1 MAIQPFTAK
10 DFQVFDIPEFTE
22 RMAAIRAEIRP
33 KLEALGDA
41 LTPPLARI
49 AKADLFPHVAMH
61 ARRTVNPPDDTW
73 VAFGPDRRGY
83 KKAQHFKVAVARHC
97 LRFLFEVGP
106 EFAAKPAFARAWKQE
121 APRLA
126 RSLGKAPGL
135 GWFKNEHDEEPAAVL
150 ADLDPAAWKALGE
163 LTRTRDGQLVLGRR
177 VAAREAAKWRGPDY
191 EKAALDTFAVLGACF
206 RLTSAAL

>member
-1 MAIQPFTAK
+1 MAIQPLTAK
-10 DFQVFDIPEFTE
+10 DFQIFDIPGFAE

-41 LTPPLARI
+41 LAPPLARI
-49 AKADLFPHVAMH
+49 AKMDVFPHVAKH

-83 KKAQHFKVAVARHC
+83 KKAQHFKVAVSRHC

-106 EFAAKPAFARAWKQE
+106 EFAAKPAFARAWKQD

-126 RSLGKAPGL
+126 RSLASARGL

-150 ADLDPAAWKALGE
+150 ADLDPAAWKALGDE
-163 LTRTRDGQLVLGRR
+163 LGRTRDGQLVLGRR
-177 VAAREAAKWRGPDY
+177 VDVREAAKWRGPDY
-191 EKAALDTFAVLGACF
+191 EKTVLDTFAALGDCF
-206 RLTSAAL
+206 RLA